1 MDELC
6 AVTDLLYG
14 PGTPMAGLSLT
25 DEEAMAMVRQRFPRA
40 EFCLVRDWLW
50 LDLEVTPVEREQLS
64 KTGRQPVVVCAHTVI
79 YDSNRRW
86 DVGDFV
92 RTSPLH
98 VWHGDGLFQTWNTL
112 YVLLGEG
119 QRKRVALETVGRIF

>member
-14 PGTPMAGLSLT
+14 LGTPMPGLSLT
-25 DEEAMAMVRQRFPRA
+25 DEEAMALVRQRFPYA
-40 EFCLVRDWLW
+40 EFCLVRGWQWLE
-50 LDLEVTPVEREQLS
+50 LEVTAVEREQLS

-92 RTSPLH
+92 RSSPLH
-98 VWHGDGLFQTWNTL
+98 IWHGDGLFQTWNTL